1 MTKFLSTLMIG
12 VTLVG
17 AAPAFAGNTADVIQQ
32 GGGVNTIDAVQRGHD
47 NDFASSQDG
56 LDNLVKLKQRG
67 RNNGA
72 GIFQNGD
79 VNEVQLDQAQ
89 RRRRP

>member
-17 AAPAFAGNTADVIQQ
+17 AAPAFAGNSADIIQQ
-32 GGGVNTIDAVQRGHD
+32 GGGYNTIDATQRGRD

-56 LDNLVKLKQRG
+56 YDNLLKLKQRG
-67 RNNGA
+67 RNNAAGA
-72 GIFQNGD
+72 FQNGD
-79 VNEVQLDQAQ
+79 VNEVQLDQRK
-89 RRRRP
+89 RRRH